1 MYNSSPSSLKFMG
14 DRESQR
20 QQTASYYV
28 NKYSRSLAT
37 QTVKGNKN
45 QFKLARVRF
54 IGIDW
59 TINLPKLEMELSL
72 S

>member
-14 DRESQR
+14 NRVSQQ

-37 QTVKGNKN
+37 QTVKENKN
-45 QFKLARVRF
+45 QFK
-54 IGIDW
+54 
-59 TINLPKLEMELSL
+59 
-72 S
+72 